1 MAFRLVDPERRL
13 AGVRLVQ
20 HVGIP
25 GELLDFSYD
34 TEGWQLTLPRPPVWR
49 LEYKLELRHADGG
62 TEEICDP
69 GNPRRVGG
77 AFGDKSVL
85 EFPDYREPGWL
96 RRTATPG
103 SWREVVIPAPPIRG
117 QITARIWSPAEP
129 TGHIL
134 LAHDGPEYDRLAAL
148 GHYSA
153 ALVGAGAVPP
163 HHLVLLAPG
172 ERNEWYSANPAYSWT
187 LVADVLPRVH
197 HLLDSAEPV
206 VAMGASLGGLAML
219 HAQRRYP
226 AGFAGLFLQ
235 SGSFFLPRLDRQES
249 GFRRYLRIVRFTGR
263 LHRADER
270 RLAGPAQVPA
280 HDERRLAGPAQVPA
294 HDERRLTGPAQVPA
308 HDERRLTGPAQVPA
322 HDESAPPVP
331 TVLTCGLAEENLHN
345 NREMAET
352 LRRQGYPV
360 TMAEVPDAHNYTGWR
375 DAFDPYL
382 TDLLRHVWG
391 S

>member
-1 MAFRLVDPERRL
+1 MDQAVGAAAGTDTMAFRLADAERRL
-13 AGVRLVQ
+13 VGVRLVQ
-20 HVGIP
+20 HAGIP
-25 GELLDFSYD
+25 GELLDFDYD
-34 TEGWQLTLPRPPVWR
+34 EAGRGWYLSLLRPPVWR
-49 LEYKLELRHADGG
+49 LEYRLELRHADGG

-96 RRTATPG
+96 RLTATTPG
-103 SWREVVIPAPPIRG
+103 SWRELVIPAPPVKG
-117 QITARIWSPAEP
+117 HITARIWSPAAS

-153 ALVGAGAVPP
+153 ALVGAGAVPA

-172 ERNEWYSANPAYSWT
+172 DRDERYSASPAYSWA

-197 HLLDSAEPV
+197 HLLGTAEPV
-206 VAMGASLGGLAML
+206 VGMGASLGGLAML

-226 AGFAGLFLQ
+226 AAFAGLFLQ

-249 GFRRYLRIVRFTGR
+249 GFRRYLRIVRFIGK
-263 LHRADER
+263 LHRSTVER
-270 RLAGPAQVPA
+270 RPAGPAPVPA
-280 HDERRLAGPAQVPA
+280 HEPAP
-294 HDERRLTGPAQVPA
+294 T
-308 HDERRLTGPAQVPA
+308 
-322 HDESAPPVP
+322 VP

-345 NREMAET
+345 NREMAEV

-382 TDLLRHVWG
+382 TELLKHVWG
-391 S
+391 